1 VQVFLPN
8 TGFLSLPARLLP
20 PKYQRMYKAY
30 IKSSP
35 RDDKRYRV
43 VMSKDGS
50 QHSHDFGKPGATT
63 YKDGASEDKRKNYL
77 KRHSQM
83 GEDWTQS
90 GIHSAGFWS
99 RWLLWEKRTL
109 RGAAKHIQDKF
120 NLKVEI
126 DGRIS

>member
-1 VQVFLPN
+1 MLIE
-8 TGFLSLPARLLP
+8 
-20 PKYQRMYKAY
+20 YQTPMYKAY

-109 RGAAKHIQDKF
+109 RAAAKHIQDKF